1 MVRRLFLVGCMMG
14 MSWIGMSPLCSAQIG
29 GGGIKT
35 TAADDIRNTSAT
47 SGKVNAWISR
57 NGPSA
62 VVLKIEN
69 PVAGA
74 TTIPGK
80 LTQYVPATTGIDDYI
95 LQPTTLTLSTGSVTS
110 DRVDVD
116 LQLIGDNRGYKTFSI
131 LARGRAS
138 EGPIGWLSFRSGNG
152 DRSRSRVLVRMKRDK
167 IKDAAAPTTSS
178 TNPCD
183 APPTD
188 DVGEE
193 ELFDVDPD
201 ATSQPSKVLPKV
213 PASASTAN

>member
-1 MVRRLFLVGCMMG
+1 MVRRLFLVGCFAAVNALG
-14 MSWIGMSPLCSAQIG
+14 WSPCCWAQIG
-29 GGGIKT
+29 GGGSKT
-35 TAADDIRNTSAT
+35 TVADDIRNTSAP

-62 VVLKIEN
+62 VVLKIDN
-69 PVAGA
+69 PASGA

-80 LTQYVPATTGIDDYI
+80 LTQYVPATTGIDDYV

-110 DRVDVD
+110 DRIDVD
-116 LQLIGDNRGYKTFSI
+116 LQLVGDNRGYKTFNI

-138 EGPIGWLSFRSGNG
+138 EGPIGWLSFRAGNG

-167 IKDAAAPTTSS
+167 IRDAAAPTASS

-213 PASASTAN
+213 PASSSTEN